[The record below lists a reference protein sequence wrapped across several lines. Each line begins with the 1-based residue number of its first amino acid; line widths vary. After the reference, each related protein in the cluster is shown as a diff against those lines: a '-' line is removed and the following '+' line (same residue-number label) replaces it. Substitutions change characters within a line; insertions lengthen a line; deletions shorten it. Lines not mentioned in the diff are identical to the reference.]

1 MLAYQ
6 ETYKID
12 RWVFDPLIP
21 FIYYLRQLGNIMTCK
36 ISEISLEVKMEK
48 KDTKFRAMDIPDT
61 CITLSSN
68 VEVSVLVLWKSFDP
82 FY

>member
-1 MLAYQ
+1 
-6 ETYKID
+6 
-12 RWVFDPLIP
+12 
-21 FIYYLRQLGNIMTCK
+21 MTCK

-48 KDTKFRAMDIPDT
+48 KGTKFRAMDIPDT